1 MRLGLTLALLLPV
14 MVGDHVW
21 LNVPLLHT
29 EAELLAAVEGDPL
42 TDEEGVTVAL
52 AEAASE
58 ADTMLPVALTDAL
71 PVIETDNVWHVDGL
85 YVTETEEVTVPA
97 AVMVKDCEEVAHTE
111 AVTDPVLHTES
122 DGEPVKEG
130 KREPEGVYE

>member
-42 TDEEGVTVAL
+42 TDE
-52 AEAASE
+52 
-58 ADTMLPVALTDAL
+58 
-71 PVIETDNVWHVDGL
+71 
-85 YVTETEEVTVPA
+85 
-97 AVMVKDCEEVAHTE
+97 
-111 AVTDPVLHTES
+111 
-122 DGEPVKEG
+122 
-130 KREPEGVYE
+130 